1 MTFFFL
7 SLSLFKS
14 DAEFQSATEAA
25 AAAAAT
31 AALGESKCETIDVL
45 MLKAFG

>member
-14 DAEFQSATEAA
+14 DAEFQAATE
-25 AAAAAT
+25 AAAAT
-31 AALGESKCETIDVL
+31 AALGESKCETIDLL